1 MKYAIIAL
9 LGTSQAVKMHSEN
22 KLGEPWDCTNS
33 PTPDNDKTCWA
44 DEAYQR
50 CAGGRQSAYDA
61 VMKAGG
67 SS

>member
-9 LGTSQAVKMHSEN
+9 LGSSQAVRVHSEN

-50 CAGGRQSAYDA
+50 CAGGQWAYDA